1 MDVISMARELGKA
14 IQQDES
20 YIRLMRCSQINDED
34 QDLQNLIGQFNLKRV
49 DLNNEINKE
58 DKDQARIDALNNEVR
73 DIYGKLMT
81 NTSMSAYN
89 DAKNELDSLMDYVL
103 QILRGS
109 INGDDPDTI
118 ERNTGCSGSCGSCS
132 GCH

>member
-20 YIRLMRCSQINDED
+20 YIRLTRCAQLNDED
-34 QDLQNLIGQFNLKRV
+34 KELQDLIGQFNLKRV
-49 DLNNEINKE
+49 DLNAEINK
-58 DKDQARIDALNNEVR
+58 DNKDQARIDALNEEVR
-73 DIYGKLMT
+73 SIYGRLMT
-81 NTSMSAYN
+81 NANMSAYN
-89 DAKNELDSLMDYVL
+89 EAKNELDELMNFVL

-109 INGDDPDTI
+109 INGEDPDAI
-118 ERNTGCSGSCGSCS
+118 ERSTGCSGSCDSCA